1 MEQVQQQ
8 PTLNSVVCGI
18 TDRDLGDDVL
28 EAFATMIA
36 SNVYV
41 KAFLRFLHHQGA
53 RKFSFYPAQHKRDH
67 GGAITV
73 LQLNIHG
80 VQAAMIMT
88 EIYVGRNDHGRRG
101 SSVAS
106 FQAVAAMS
114 MIYSS
119 RA

>member
-1 MEQVQQQ
+1 MFRSFVDLQRAIAARGGKSQCTGTWKLSFC
-8 PTLNSVVCGI
+8 PT
-18 TDRDLGDDVL
+18 
-28 EAFATMIA
+28 
-36 SNVYV
+36 
-41 KAFLRFLHHQGA
+41 
-53 RKFSFYPAQHKRDH
+53 QHERDH
-67 GGAITV
+67 EGAITI